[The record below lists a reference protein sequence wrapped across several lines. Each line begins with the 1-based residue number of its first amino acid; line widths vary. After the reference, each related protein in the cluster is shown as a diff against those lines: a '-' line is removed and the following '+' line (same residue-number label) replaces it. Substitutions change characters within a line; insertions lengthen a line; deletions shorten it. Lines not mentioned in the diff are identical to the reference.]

1 MGHLR
6 FATISVLVITCFI
19 SLFQRK
25 TNNDYFYADHDYYD
39 EYEDYN
45 SYLYD
50 DSYEDYDNYG
60 NGLEEDKPQRKT
72 TKIVGPVVQLTQRY
86 VAPYEDPIDDNNV
99 DLNEEER
106 SGDSKKKVKVSLLD
120 FDIFPTLRPPP
131 ISSETTR
138 STTSL
143 PVFEDPR
150 EKQFHSDAFDQVQ
163 ENSFGINTLEHR
175 QHNSFEHG
183 QGNSGDQ
190 PNSSHNDEEK
200 KLPFPPTLS
209 PASTDGCPGNNL
221 RTCVEACVP
230 LPQLWIY
237 VVCVKECV
245 RRCP

>member
-1 MGHLR
+1 M
-6 FATISVLVITCFI
+6 
-19 SLFQRK
+19 
-25 TNNDYFYADHDYYD
+25 
-39 EYEDYN
+39 
-45 SYLYD
+45 YD
-50 DSYEDYDNYG
+50 DSYEDYDTNG
-60 NGLEEDKPQRKT
+60 NGLEEIKSVKPQRKA

-86 VAPYEDPIDDNNV
+86 VAPYEDTIDNNNV
-99 DLNEEER
+99 DLDEEER
-106 SGDSKKKVKVSLLD
+106 SGDSDKKVKVSLLD

-131 ISSETTR
+131 ISSDTTR

-143 PVFEDPR
+143 PVFKDPR
-150 EKQFHSDAFDQVQ
+150 EKQFHRDAFDQVQ
-163 ENSFGINTLEHR
+163 ENSFGINTLKH

-183 QGNSGDQ
+183 DGNSLNSDDQ
-190 PNSSHNDEEK
+190 PINNHNDQEN
-200 KLPFPPTLS
+200 PTLS

>member
-6 FATISVLVITCFI
+6 LATIISVQAIPCFI
-19 SLFQRK
+19 SSFQRK
-25 TNNDYFYADHDYYD
+25 TNNDYFYATHD

-50 DSYEDYDNYG
+50 DSYEDYDTYG
-60 NGLEEDKPQRKT
+60 NGLEEDKPQRKAT
-72 TKIVGPVVQLTQRY
+72 NIVGPVVQLTQRY
-86 VAPYEDPIDDNNV
+86 VAPYEDPIDNNI
-99 DLNEEER
+99 DFDEEER
-106 SGDSKKKVKVSLLD
+106 SGNSKKKVQVSLLD
-120 FDIFPTLRPPP
+120 FDIYPTLRPPP

-143 PVFEDPR
+143 PVFKDPR
-150 EKQFHSDAFDQVQ
+150 EKHFHRDASDQDQ
-163 ENSFGINTLEHR
+163 ENSSGINTLKHG

-183 QGNSGDQ
+183 QGNSLNSGDQ
-190 PNSSHNDEEK
+190 PNSSHNDQEN
-200 KLPFPPTLS
+200 PNLS